1 LEYCAISRFTL
12 ASERFTHWSG
22 LALLIGGL
30 TLVLH
35 YLFHPLGED
44 SQHIQQPIWIPAH
57 VIGAVAWVLIV
68 LGTFGFYN
76 QFSRR
81 LGRVGAIG
89 FVLAF
94 VGGVTRP
101 GELLFLGSIAGPL
114 IASQS
119 PTLLDP
125 GGVLYLPLLLA
136 VGTATLVYGVGYLLI
151 GIPVL
156 RAHLV
161 PAWSAWLVIGSIFLA
176 LVTIVAYALGA
187 GVFLVGSI
195 AGVIFSVGLVGWGY
209 ALWSGWKQETS
220 VKA

>member
-1 LEYCAISRFTL
+1 
-12 ASERFTHWSG
+12 
-22 LALLIGGL
+22 
-30 TLVLH
+30 VH
-35 YLFHPLGED
+35 YLIHPLGEN
-44 SQHIQQPIWIPAH
+44 SQYILEPIWIPAH
-57 VIGAVAWVLIV
+57 LVGVIAWVLIV
-68 LGTFGFYN
+68 VGTFGFYGEH
-76 QFSRR
+76 SGR
-81 LGRVGAIG
+81 LGRLGATG

-156 RAHLV
+156 RARLV
-161 PAWSAWLVIGSIFLA
+161 PSWSAWLVIGSIFLA

-187 GVFLVGSI
+187 GVFLVGSV
-195 AGVIFSVGLVGWGY
+195 AGIIFSVGLVGWGY
-209 ALWSGWKQETS
+209 ALWSGWKPEI
-220 VKA
+220 VAKG